1 MFTNQPFYHGTIRN
15 ITLAFGTLFNDLKI
29 MRTNSTTGEKQLIE
43 VPLRSASKN
52 GWYTRRTNPLE
63 GDPNTAE
70 KHMVLPQMSFEFN
83 DMAPDPQRQTQSIM
97 RLGRDVVMP
106 DGKTV
111 RLSQFNR
118 VSYRATFSLY
128 VMTNLI
134 EDGNQIIEQITPY
147 FSPSLSADIKE
158 KKDDNVVSSIKF
170 TLLNT
175 TKEDNWE
182 GDILDNRRRIIWT
195 LTFEVKFYFHG
206 PITQPKIIKHTI
218 IDVFDNLNTAV
229 EPVIRAEA
237 IVDPIEAF
245 PPDPYTIEE
254 LYIDY
259 TISK

>member
-1 MFTNQPFYHGTIRN
+1 MFTKQPFYHGTIRN
-15 ITLAFGTLFNDLKI
+15 ITLAFGTLFNDLQI
-29 MRTNSTTGEKQLIE
+29 VRTNPKDGTKSMIA

-52 GWYTRRTNPLE
+52 GWYTRLTNPLE

-83 DMAPDPQRQTQSIM
+83 DMAPDAGRQTASNI
-97 RLGRDVVMP
+97 RLGRDVVKP
-106 DGKTV
+106 DGKSV
-111 RLSQFNR
+111 RISQFNR
-118 VSYRATFSLY
+118 VSYRATFNLY
-128 VMTNLI
+128 VMTDLI
-134 EDGNQIIEQITPY
+134 EDGNQIIEQIVPY

-175 TKEDNWE
+175 TKEDSWE
-182 GDILDNRRRIIWT
+182 GDLLNNRRRIIWT

-206 PITQPKIIKHTI
+206 PITEPKIIKHTI

-229 EPVIRAEA
+229 DPVVRAEA

-245 PPDPYTIEE
+245 PPDPFTIEE